1 MNLLPLRLHP
11 GDDLRHAIGQ
21 VLQQHASG
29 SAFLLSAI
37 GSLVDARLRFAGQ
50 AEQTVIEGPLVIL
63 GLAGSV
69 TLDGSHLHM
78 SVSDPTGRVA
88 GGHVCHGNIVRTTVE
103 AVLVLPPEWSLT
115 GEIDPATG
123 FTELFIRSHPD

>member
-1 MNLLPLRLHP
+1 M
-11 GDDLRHAIGQ
+11 
-21 VLQQHASG
+21 
-29 SAFLLSAI
+29 LSAI